1 MFCGIYL
8 QTLMYQVILY
18 LWFFVDCKCQKALI
32 HSLCGGVAPGCLL
45 LDSQQQS
52 QAQQQL
58 SKKTHRNPCF
68 KVYFFLTSIAKSK
81 KKTCTIQNLN
91 VNSSNNNQKSCKL
104 YYILTFCT
112 FLSKKITK
120 MF

>member
-32 HSLCGGVAPGCLL
+32 HSLGGGVAPGCLL

-58 SKKTHRNPCF
+58 SKKKTQE
-68 KVYFFLTSIAKSK
+68 SI
-81 KKTCTIQNLN
+81 
-91 VNSSNNNQKSCKL
+91 
-104 YYILTFCT
+104 F
-112 FLSKKITK
+112 
-120 MF
+120 